1 MRKAARL
8 FEIIQ
13 ILKLAKAPVTGA
25 QIAARLEVTLR
36 SIYRDIAAL
45 QAMRV
50 PIEGE
55 RGIGYILRPGF
66 DLPPLMFT
74 IEETEAVV
82 LGMALIDR
90 TADAGLKQAA
100 KRVLAKIAAAVP
112 PPLRDSLAPR
122 TLHAW
127 GSVAPLPEGLDLGLV
142 RAAIRAEEKLS
153 LDYRDEQGRATQRI
167 IQPIA
172 LIYYSETATIVGW
185 CELRQALR
193 NFRADRVAEC
203 QPTGTYFQG
212 EGDRLRSLWMEGWS
226 RAAAP

>member
-90 TADAGLKQAA
+90 TADAALKQAA
-100 KRVLAKIAAAVP
+100 K
-112 PPLRDSLAPR
+112 
-122 TLHAW
+122 T
-127 GSVAPLPEGLDLGLV
+127 
-142 RAAIRAEEKLS
+142 RA
-153 LDYRDEQGRATQRI
+153 
-167 IQPIA
+167 
-172 LIYYSETATIVGW
+172 
-185 CELRQALR
+185 RQNR
-193 NFRADRVAEC
+193 RR
-203 QPTGTYFQG
+203 
-212 EGDRLRSLWMEGWS
+212 
-226 RAAAP
+226 RAAALARFARPAHAPRLGQRRP

>member
-1 MRKAARL
+1 M
-8 FEIIQ
+8 
-13 ILKLAKAPVTGA
+13 
-25 QIAARLEVTLR
+25 
-36 SIYRDIAAL
+36 
-45 QAMRV
+45 
-50 PIEGE
+50 
-55 RGIGYILRPGF
+55 
-66 DLPPLMFT
+66 
-74 IEETEAVV
+74 
-82 LGMALIDR
+82 
-90 TADAGLKQAA
+90 
-100 KRVLAKIAAAVP
+100 
-112 PPLRDSLAPR
+112 RDSLAPR

-127 GSVAPLPEGLDLGLV
+127 GSVAPEGLDLGLV

-185 CELRQALR
+185 CELRHALR

-226 RAAAP
+226 RAASP